1 MGTYGLVATADGTGR
16 SYQLEQYNKNVSEGL
31 RVFTSLRK
39 YLHCRENFAL
49 LLFREIFWKHICGKV
64 LLLRANYFSR
74 VVELFLFLE
83 IRKNGA
89 ELASP
94 CIEKKTT
101 PQEQL
106 NDFLTPHLWPQSPPS
121 AL

>member
-1 MGTYGLVATADGTGR
+1 MGTYGLGATADGTGR
-16 SYQLEQYNKNVSEGL
+16 IYQLEQYNKNVSEGL
-31 RVFTSLRK
+31 RVFISLRK

-83 IRKNGA
+83 IRKNGECCQFSFICHTKWPTSLVSSSA
-89 ELASP
+89 ALS
-94 CIEKKTT
+94 
-101 PQEQL
+101 
-106 NDFLTPHLWPQSPPS
+106 LTKLR
-121 AL
+121 